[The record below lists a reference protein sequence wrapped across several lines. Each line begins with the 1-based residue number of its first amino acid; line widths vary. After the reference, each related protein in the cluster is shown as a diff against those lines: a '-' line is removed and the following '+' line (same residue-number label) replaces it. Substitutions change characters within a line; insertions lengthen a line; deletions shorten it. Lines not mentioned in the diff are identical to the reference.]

1 MTKLIVRL
9 VLVAA
14 LSSLAVAAVTAPSV
28 AGARGGTYQPL
39 HH

>member
-9 VLVAA
+9 VLVAT
-14 LSSLAVAAVTAPSV
+14 LSSLAVASVTAPSF
-28 AGARGGTYQPL
+28 AGSRGATTQPL